1 MNPATERPYLE
12 AKNLVI
18 RHRSNSGEETGE
30 GALVRGI
37 DLRVSS
43 GSVLGIVGQSGSGK
57 SLTAMALLGLLPPN
71 LEVAPESEIL
81 LAEEGGE
88 HSLLSLSTRARREV
102 QAHHFGVVFQEAGG
116 SLNPVLTIGEQIV
129 ESSLY
134 SGCTGDNAFLQAREA
149 LERVRL
155 EPDLVFERFPHALS
169 GGQQQRA
176 MIALALVRRPRF
188 MIADEPTTALDPSVQ
203 KDILLLLRSLVDE
216 EGMGLLL
223 ITHSFSVI
231 DCIADQVA
239 VMRNG
244 LIVEQGGAD
253 RLFTTFKHPYT
264 AALLEAL
271 PEVRQHLRGHE
282 RTAEGNKKKRPAP
295 NTSAA
300 ASASESATPLLEAR
314 GLKMHYPILR
324 GVFRR
329 VVGWVKSVD
338 GVDIAV
344 ERGGIVALVG
354 ESGSGKTSLGLVLAR
369 LLKPQQGEILFDGVP
384 LGRARGGELKKLRRR
399 LQVVFQDS
407 AVSLN
412 PRLTPATAMIELM
425 ACHGIGS
432 SREERLERARQSF
445 AQVQLEER
453 FLDCYPAQLSGGQ
466 RQRAAIARALCLSPE
481 FLICDEIT
489 ASLDILVQAEILNL
503 LLDLRARHNLS
514 MLIIT
519 HDINLVRHISNR
531 VLVMN
536 AGKIVES
543 GDVEQVCNHP
553 RSEYTRKLLEAELR
567 LPDATIAELAARAQK
582 TALSLGAGSVAS
594 QA

>member
-1 MNPATERPYLE
+1 M
-12 AKNLVI
+12 
-18 RHRSNSGEETGE
+18 
-30 GALVRGI
+30 RGI
-37 DLRVSS
+37 DLRLSG
-43 GSVLGIVGQSGSGK
+43 GSVFGLVGQSGSGK
-57 SLTAMALLGLLPPN
+57 SLTALALLGLLPPN
-71 LEVAPESEIL
+71 LEVAPASEIL
-81 LAEEGGE
+81 LSAEGGK
-88 HSLLSLSTRARREV
+88 HSLLSLSTGARREM
-102 QAHHFGVVFQEAGG
+102 QARHFGVVFQEAGS
-116 SLNPVLTIGEQIV
+116 SLNPVLTIGEQII
-129 ESSLY
+129 ESLIY
-134 SGCTGDNAFLQAREA
+134 SGCTGDTALLRAREA

-169 GGQQQRA
+169 GGQQQRV
-176 MIALALVRRPRF
+176 MIALALARRPRF

-231 DCIADQVA
+231 DCVADRVA
-239 VMRNG
+239 VMRDG
-244 LIVEQGGAD
+244 LIVEQGEAD
-253 RLFTTFKHPYT
+253 RLFTTFEHPYT

-271 PEVRQHLRGHE
+271 PEVRQHLRDQE
-282 RTAEGNKKKRPAP
+282 KTAAGNKKERPAK
-295 NTSAA
+295 NTSATT
-300 ASASESATPLLEAR
+300 SASDSAAPLLEAR
-314 GLKMHYPILR
+314 GLKMYYPILR

-338 GVDIAV
+338 GVDITV
-344 ERGGIVALVG
+344 ERGGIIALVG

-369 LLKPQQGEILFDGVP
+369 LLKPQQGEILFDGAP
-384 LGRARGGELKKLRRR
+384 LGRARGSELKKLRRR

-407 AVSLN
+407 ATSLN
-412 PRLTPATAMIELM
+412 PRLTPATAMVELM

-503 LLDLRARHNLS
+503 LLALRARHNLS

-536 AGKIVES
+536 AGKIVEN
-543 GDVEQVCNHP
+543 GKVEQVCTRP
-553 RSEYTRKLLEAELR
+553 RSDYTRKLLEAELR

-582 TALSLGAGSVAS
+582 TALSLDSRPVAS
-594 QA
+594 KA

>member
-1 MNPATERPYLE
+1 MNPTPERPCLE
-12 AKNLVI
+12 VKNLVI
-18 RHRSNSGEETGE
+18 RHRSNAGGEDI
-30 GALVRGI
+30 VRGL
-37 DLRVSS
+37 DLRLSG

-81 LAEEGGE
+81 LMEEGGM
-88 HSLLSLSTRARREV
+88 HSLPSLSARALRKM
-102 QAHHFGVVFQEAGG
+102 QARHFGVVFQEAGG

-129 ESSLY
+129 ESLVY
-134 SGCTGDNAFLQAREA
+134 SGCTDDTALQRAREA

-176 MIALALVRRPRF
+176 MIALALARRPRF

-231 DCIADQVA
+231 DCVADRVA

-244 LIVEQGGAD
+244 LIVEQGEAD
-253 RLFTTFKHPYT
+253 RLFTTFEHPYT

-271 PEVRQHLRGHE
+271 PEVRQRLGSHE
-282 RTAEGNKKKRPAP
+282 KP
-295 NTSAA
+295 AA
-300 ASASESATPLLEAR
+300 ASRSKRAPKDSSTKASAGESTAPLLEAR

-338 GVDIAV
+338 DVDIAV
-344 ERGGIVALVG
+344 ERGGITALVG

-369 LLKPQQGEILFDGVP
+369 LLKPQQGEILFDGTP
-384 LGRARGGELKKLRRR
+384 LNRARGPELKKLRRR
-399 LQVVFQDS
+399 LQLVFQDS
-407 AVSLN
+407 TTSLN

-445 AQVQLEER
+445 GQVQLEER

-503 LLDLRARHNLS
+503 LLDLRARHSLS

-536 AGKIVES
+536 AGRIVEN
-543 GDVEQVCNHP
+543 GEVEQVCNRP
-553 RSEYTRKLLEAELR
+553 QSDYTRKLLEAELR
-567 LPDATIAELAARAQK
+567 LPDAAIAELAARAQK
-582 TALSLGAGSVAS
+582 TALSQGAAS
-594 QA
+594 RL

>member
-1 MNPATERPYLE
+1 MIPAAERPCLE
-12 AKNLVI
+12 ANNLVI
-18 RHRSNSGEETGE
+18 RPRSSSGED
-30 GALVRGI
+30 AIVRGI
-37 DLRVSS
+37 DLRLSS
-43 GSVLGIVGQSGSGK
+43 GSVFGIVGQSGSGK

-81 LAEEGGE
+81 LTEGGNK
-88 HSLLSLSTRARREV
+88 HSLLPMSDRDRRQMQAR
-102 QAHHFGVVFQEAGG
+102 HCGVVFQEAGG

-129 ESSLY
+129 ESLVY
-134 SGCTGDNAFLQAREA
+134 GGCVGDVAFLRAREA

-176 MIALALVRRPRF
+176 MIALALARRPRF
-188 MIADEPTTALDPSVQ
+188 MIADEPTTALDPSIQ

-231 DCIADQVA
+231 DCVADQVA
-239 VMRNG
+239 VMRDG
-244 LIVEQGGAD
+244 LIVEQGEAD
-253 RLFTTFKHPYT
+253 GLFTRFAHPYT
-264 AALLEAL
+264 TALLEAL
-271 PEVRQHLRGHE
+271 PEVRQHLRDRE
-282 RTAEGNKKKRPAP
+282 KTAEGGREPKPSKNASAA
-295 NTSAA
+295 TSAGKKA
-300 ASASESATPLLEAR
+300 APLLEAR
-314 GLKMHYPILR
+314 GLKMHYPVLS

-329 VVGWVKSVD
+329 VVGWIKSVD
-338 GVDIAV
+338 GVDIAI
-344 ERGGIVALVG
+344 ERGSITALVG

-369 LLKPQQGEILFDGVP
+369 LLKPQQGEILFDGTP
-384 LGRARGGELKKLRRR
+384 LGKARGGELKKLRRR
-399 LQVVFQDS
+399 LQLVFQDS
-407 AVSLN
+407 TTSLN

-425 ACHGIGS
+425 ACHGIGA

-445 AQVQLEER
+445 AQVQLQER
-453 FLDCYPAQLSGGQ
+453 FLDCYPNQLSGGQ

-519 HDINLVRHISNR
+519 HDINLVRHISSR

-536 AGKIVES
+536 AGKIVEN
-543 GDVEQVCNHP
+543 GEVEQVCNCP
-553 RSEYTRKLLEAELR
+553 RSDYTRKLLEAELR
-567 LPDATIAELAARAQK
+567 LADATVAELAARARK
-582 TALSLGAGSVAS
+582 TALSMNTGSVAFKV
-594 QA
+594 